1 MVQLKREVLFYG
13 AIFAAVLF
21 ISMAAVLLV
30 SVLAQSGTAPQA
42 TDSPSLVILSE
53 GEEPALLIEQGE
65 EEIAVLLRA

>member
-42 TDSPSLVILSE
+42 SLVILSE

-65 EEIAVLLRA
+65 EEIAALLRA